1 MERRSKLKA
10 REVVVKDFYGP
21 DEHLYSDML
30 GWRTEDKKEA
40 RSFVSKDIFK
50 YMIVDVGWN
59 LAFYYVDGDTF
70 YGIHTEWLPIE
81 VKILPR
87 DRAEPYI
94 GLQCEGDTH
103 DDGEVVASFR
113 RREDIW
119 DGLLIDGKS
128 LEEILERSYIMSLN

>member
-10 REVVVKDFYGP
+10 REVVIKDFYGP

-94 GLQCEGDTH
+94 GLQCEGASTTT
-103 DDGEVVASFR
+103 ERSLLPSVVARISGTGCSSTASPWRIFWSVP
-113 RREDIW
+113 I
-119 DGLLIDGKS
+119 S
-128 LEEILERSYIMSLN
+128 CP